1 MPVQPVISLEQIVI
15 IVAFL
20 MMLFALMW
28 FVRRH
33 RGGITSRIH
42 ADRRMQHIEDLS
54 LAPQQ
59 RLHLIEVDGRT
70 FLVHA
75 GKGHAASFIAVDG
88 EVSAALDTPSADPW
102 RRAAPPDQAICQ
114 EIRCRRAGCKAEK
127 RFCRRH
133 RAGPSQ
139 QSVAGVRQMSP
150 MSSFMSWAGSH
161 ADRVRQLPADPDD
174 CRHCRR
180 WPRSAAFLPSMSA
193 RAMAGQPIPCHCRS
207 SR

>member
-88 EVSAALDTPSADPW
+88 EAPSVLDTPA
-102 RRAAPPDQAICQ
+102 AAPANVPGNAPAAP
-114 EIRCRRAGCKAEK
+114 RRQTK
-127 RFCRRH
+127 
-133 RAGPSQ
+133 PS
-139 QSVAGVRQMSP
+139 AKK
-150 MSSFMSWAGSH
+150 
-161 ADRVRQLPADPDD
+161 
-174 CRHCRR
+174 
-180 WPRSAAFLPSMSA
+180 SAAAAPAAKPKNAFAAAIAQARRNNPSLEF
-193 RAMAGQPIPCHCRS
+193 GK
-207 SR
+207 

>member
-33 RGGITSRIH
+33 RGGITSLIH
-42 ADRRMQHIEDLS
+42 ADRRIKHIEDLS

-88 EVSAALDTPSADPW
+88 KVSAAWATRRLPLL
-102 RRAAPPDQAICQ
+102 RRAARGKRPQATY
-114 EIRCRRAGCKAEK
+114 RRRAA
-127 RFCRRH
+127 
-133 RAGPSQ
+133 
-139 QSVAGVRQMSP
+139 
-150 MSSFMSWAGSH
+150 
-161 ADRVRQLPADPDD
+161 L
-174 CRHCRR
+174 
-180 WPRSAAFLPSMSA
+180 
-193 RAMAGQPIPCHCRS
+193 
-207 SR
+207 

>member
-88 EVSAALDTPSADPW
+88 DAPSVLDTPAVAKDNVPGNASTSPS
-102 RRAAPPDQAICQ
+102 AAPRRQA
-114 EIRCRRAGCKAEK
+114 K
-127 RFCRRH
+127 
-133 RAGPSQ
+133 PS
-139 QSVAGVRQMSP
+139 AKK
-150 MSSFMSWAGSH
+150 
-161 ADRVRQLPADPDD
+161 
-174 CRHCRR
+174 
-180 WPRSAAFLPSMSA
+180 SAAAAPAAKPKNAFAAAIAQARRNNPSLEF
-193 RAMAGQPIPCHCRS
+193 GK
-207 SR
+207 

>member
-28 FVRRH
+28 FLRRH

-88 EVSAALDTPSADPW
+88 ETPATWIRRLRRLRRGRRQASFKKSSAAAPAQSQECLAAAIAQARRNNPSL
-102 RRAAPPDQAICQ
+102 
-114 EIRCRRAGCKAEK
+114 EFGK
-127 RFCRRH
+127 
-133 RAGPSQ
+133 
-139 QSVAGVRQMSP
+139 
-150 MSSFMSWAGSH
+150 
-161 ADRVRQLPADPDD
+161 
-174 CRHCRR
+174 
-180 WPRSAAFLPSMSA
+180 
-193 RAMAGQPIPCHCRS
+193 
-207 SR
+207 

>member
-28 FVRRH
+28 FLRRH

-88 EVSAALDTPSADPW
+88 ETPATLDTPA
-102 RRAAPPDQAICQ
+102 AAPAEP
-114 EIRCRRAGCKAEK
+114 RRQTK
-127 RFCRRH
+127 
-133 RAGPSQ
+133 
-139 QSVAGVRQMSP
+139 
-150 MSSFMSWAGSH
+150 
-161 ADRVRQLPADPDD
+161 PASKKS
-174 CRHCRR
+174 
-180 WPRSAAFLPSMSA
+180 SAAAPAAKPKSAFAAAIAQARRNNPSLEF
-193 RAMAGQPIPCHCRS
+193 GK
-207 SR
+207 

>member
-20 MMLFALMW
+20 MVLFALMW
-28 FVRRH
+28 FVKRH

-42 ADRRMQHIEDLS
+42 TERRMQHIEDLS

-88 EVSAALDTPSADPW
+88 EVSSALETPSATPAAS
-102 RRAAPPDQAICQ
+102 RRQTKASSAKSGVAPASKPRNAFAAAIAQA
-114 EIRCRRAGCKAEK
+114 RRNN
-127 RFCRRH
+127 
-133 RAGPSQ
+133 PSLEF
-139 QSVAGVRQMSP
+139 GK
-150 MSSFMSWAGSH
+150 
-161 ADRVRQLPADPDD
+161 
-174 CRHCRR
+174 
-180 WPRSAAFLPSMSA
+180 
-193 RAMAGQPIPCHCRS
+193 
-207 SR
+207 

>member
-20 MMLFALMW
+20 MVLFALMW
-28 FVRRH
+28 FVKRH

-42 ADRRMQHIEDLS
+42 TDRRMQHIEDLS

-88 EVSAALDTPSADPW
+88 EVSSALESPSASPAAA
-102 RRAAPPDQAICQ
+102 RRQTKASSAKSGGAPA
-114 EIRCRRAGCKAEK
+114 
-127 RFCRRH
+127 
-133 RAGPSQ
+133 S
-139 QSVAGVRQMSP
+139 
-150 MSSFMSWAGSH
+150 
-161 ADRVRQLPADPDD
+161 
-174 CRHCRR
+174 
-180 WPRSAAFLPSMSA
+180 
-193 RAMAGQPIPCHCRS
+193 
-207 SR
+207 

>member
-42 ADRRMQHIEDLS
+42 ADRRILHIEDLS

-88 EVSAALDTPSADPW
+88 TAPGPSDTASADAASRRQAKQIAKKSAAAPTAKPKNAFAAAIAQARRNNPSL
-102 RRAAPPDQAICQ
+102 
-114 EIRCRRAGCKAEK
+114 EFGK
-127 RFCRRH
+127 
-133 RAGPSQ
+133 
-139 QSVAGVRQMSP
+139 
-150 MSSFMSWAGSH
+150 
-161 ADRVRQLPADPDD
+161 
-174 CRHCRR
+174 
-180 WPRSAAFLPSMSA
+180 
-193 RAMAGQPIPCHCRS
+193 
-207 SR
+207 

>member
-1 MPVQPVISLEQIVI
+1 MPVQPVISLEQIII

-20 MMLFALMW
+20 MILFALMW

-42 ADRRMQHIEDLS
+42 ADRRMLHIEDLS

-88 EVSAALDTPSADPW
+88 TAPVQSDTASAA
-102 RRAAPPDQAICQ
+102 AAPRRQAKKT
-114 EIRCRRAGCKAEK
+114 AKK
-127 RFCRRH
+127 
-133 RAGPSQ
+133 
-139 QSVAGVRQMSP
+139 
-150 MSSFMSWAGSH
+150 
-161 ADRVRQLPADPDD
+161 
-174 CRHCRR
+174 
-180 WPRSAAFLPSMSA
+180 SAAAPTAKPKNAFAAAIAQARRNNPSLEF
-193 RAMAGQPIPCHCRS
+193 GK
-207 SR
+207 

>member
-28 FVRRH
+28 FVKRH

-42 ADRRMQHIEDLS
+42 ADRRMLHIEDLS

-88 EVSAALDTPSADPW
+88 TAPVPSDTASAAAPRRQAKQTAKKSA
-102 RRAAPPDQAICQ
+102 AAPTAKPKSAFAAAIAQA
-114 EIRCRRAGCKAEK
+114 RRNN
-127 RFCRRH
+127 
-133 RAGPSQ
+133 PSLEF
-139 QSVAGVRQMSP
+139 GK
-150 MSSFMSWAGSH
+150 
-161 ADRVRQLPADPDD
+161 
-174 CRHCRR
+174 
-180 WPRSAAFLPSMSA
+180 
-193 RAMAGQPIPCHCRS
+193 
-207 SR
+207 

>member
-20 MMLFALMW
+20 MLLFALMW

-88 EVSAALDTPSADPW
+88 DDAVA
-102 RRAAPPDQAICQ
+102 RAAP
-114 EIRCRRAGCKAEK
+114 RRE
-127 RFCRRH
+127 
-133 RAGPSQ
+133 
-139 QSVAGVRQMSP
+139 
-150 MSSFMSWAGSH
+150 AGSPAKPSAKKGATAATKPKNAFAAAIAH
-161 ADRVRQLPADPDD
+161 A
-174 CRHCRR
+174 RR
-180 WPRSAAFLPSMSA
+180 NNPSLEF
-193 RAMAGQPIPCHCRS
+193 GK
-207 SR
+207 

>member
-1 MPVQPVISLEQIVI
+1 MPVQPIISLEQIVI

-88 EVSAALDTPSADPW
+88 DAPSVLDTPAVASANVPGNASTSPS
-102 RRAAPPDQAICQ
+102 AAPRRQA
-114 EIRCRRAGCKAEK
+114 K
-127 RFCRRH
+127 
-133 RAGPSQ
+133 PS
-139 QSVAGVRQMSP
+139 AKK
-150 MSSFMSWAGSH
+150 
-161 ADRVRQLPADPDD
+161 
-174 CRHCRR
+174 
-180 WPRSAAFLPSMSA
+180 SAAAAPAAKPKNAFAAAIAQARRNNPSLEF
-193 RAMAGQPIPCHCRS
+193 GK
-207 SR
+207 

>member
-20 MMLFALMW
+20 MMLIALMW
-28 FVRRH
+28 FLRRH

-75 GKGHAASFIAVDG
+75 GKGHAASFIAVGGDTAG
-88 EVSAALDTPSADPW
+88 ADTAGADTAAPAAKSASKSAAPRGQSKSSTKKPSP
-102 RRAAPPDQAICQ
+102 AAPAAKAKSAFAAAIAQA
-114 EIRCRRAGCKAEK
+114 RRNN
-127 RFCRRH
+127 
-133 RAGPSQ
+133 PSLEF
-139 QSVAGVRQMSP
+139 GK
-150 MSSFMSWAGSH
+150 
-161 ADRVRQLPADPDD
+161 
-174 CRHCRR
+174 
-180 WPRSAAFLPSMSA
+180 
-193 RAMAGQPIPCHCRS
+193 
-207 SR
+207 

>member
-42 ADRRMQHIEDLS
+42 ADRRMLHIEDLS
-54 LAPQQ
+54 LGPQQ
-59 RLHLIEVDGRT
+59 RLHLIQVDGRT

-88 EVSAALDTPSADPW
+88 TAPVPSDTASAAAP
-102 RRAAPPDQAICQ
+102 RRQAKKT
-114 EIRCRRAGCKAEK
+114 AKK
-127 RFCRRH
+127 
-133 RAGPSQ
+133 
-139 QSVAGVRQMSP
+139 
-150 MSSFMSWAGSH
+150 
-161 ADRVRQLPADPDD
+161 
-174 CRHCRR
+174 
-180 WPRSAAFLPSMSA
+180 SAAALTAKPKSAFAAAIAQARRNNPSLEF
-193 RAMAGQPIPCHCRS
+193 GK
-207 SR
+207 